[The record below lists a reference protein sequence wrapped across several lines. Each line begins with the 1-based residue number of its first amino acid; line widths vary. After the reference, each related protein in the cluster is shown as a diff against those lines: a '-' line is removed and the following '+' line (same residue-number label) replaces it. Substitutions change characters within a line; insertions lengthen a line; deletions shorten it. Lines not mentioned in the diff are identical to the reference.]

1 MMAALDLPAMHLS
14 TLLQDL
20 AVLPV
25 GADCAVAGLAID
37 SRLIRPGDCFLAYTG
52 THEDGARYVRE
63 AEAAGACAVL
73 MESADRLPQLSIP
86 VVRVQNLR
94 AHVGLIASRFY
105 HFPAHDMTLVAIT
118 GTNGKT
124 TVAHLCAQ
132 AFRTLHGQSGYFG
145 TLGYGALDAL
155 EAGPNTTPDPVTLQ
169 RNLARLAATGTRH
182 VALEASSHA
191 LSQGRVDHLA
201 IDIAVFTG
209 LGHDHLDYHGT
220 LAAYGIAKQRLFKHP
235 GLRVAILNRD
245 DAYTDKV
252 RAAVNPDARL
262 YTYSTDPQ
270 GPAADVHAL
279 EVRTARAGL
288 VLRVRTW
295 QGEVTLTSPLIGD
308 FNAQNLLA
316 ALAVLMVA
324 GSPATAAAAALSQ
337 AGPIRGRMELIAGPP
352 GSPLVYV
359 DYAHSPDSL
368 ERVLRALR
376 LPDTARLICVFGC
389 GGDRDHSKR
398 GPMGALAESLADH
411 TILTN
416 DNPRSEDPQTIAEH
430 IRAGMRQPAKAL
442 FVPDRAS
449 AIAQAILSAQAH
461 DVVLIAG
468 KGHEST
474 QTLGHCVRPFDDAGL
489 ARRWLAERTHD

>member
-1 MMAALDLPAMHLS
+1 MMAALNLPVMRLS

-20 AVLPV
+20 TVLPT
-25 GADCAVAGLAID
+25 GMDCTVTGLAID
-37 SRLIRPGDCFLAYTG
+37 SRLVKSGDVFLAYAG

-63 AEAAGACAVL
+63 AAAAGACAVL
-73 MESADRLPQLSIP
+73 MESADLLPQLDVP
-86 VVRVQNLR
+86 VLGLR
-94 AHVGLIASRFY
+94 DLRTHVGLIASRFY
-105 HFPAHDMTLVAIT
+105 QFPAHGMTLVAVT

-124 TVAHLCAQ
+124 SVAHLCAQ
-132 AFRTLHGQSGYFG
+132 AWRTLHGSSGYFG
-145 TLGYGALDAL
+145 TLGYGALEAL

-169 RNLARLAATGTRH
+169 RNLARLAAAGTRH

-191 LSQGRVDHLA
+191 LSQGRLDHLA
-201 IDIAVFTG
+201 IAVAVFTG

-220 LAAYGIAKQRLFKHP
+220 LAAYGAAKQRLFQHP
-235 GLRVAILNRD
+235 GLAVAILNLD
-245 DAYTDKV
+245 DAYAVQV
-252 RAAVNPDARL
+252 RAALASTVRL

-270 GPAADVHAL
+270 GPSADVHAL
-279 EVRTARAGL
+279 AVTTARAGL

-295 QGEVTLTSPLIGD
+295 QGEVSLTSPLIGD

-316 ALAVLMVA
+316 ALTVLMVA
-324 GSPATAAAAALSQ
+324 GSPCDAAAAALSQ
-337 AGPIRGRMELIAGPP
+337 ADPIRGRMELIAGPP

-368 ERVLRALR
+368 ARVLRALR
-376 LPDTARLICVFGC
+376 TPDTARLICVFGC

-411 TILTN
+411 TILTS
-416 DNPRSEDPQTIAEH
+416 DNPRSEDPQAIAAQ
-430 IRAGMRQPAKAL
+430 IKAGMRQPALAL
-442 FVPDRAS
+442 FVPDRAA
-449 AIAQAILSAQAH
+449 AIAHAIALASAQ

-474 QTLGHCVRPFDDAGL
+474 QITGRCVRPFDDAAL
-489 ARRWLAERTHD
+489 ARSLLMARTHD